1 MKKHLIFV
9 LIFLI
14 ITPILTVSWLW
25 HSMID
30 SEQSIIQCTYEKE
43 LLAKELNAPL
53 FIEYPKANLPP
64 TNDTKHLRVL
74 LLTLSFFVLGGYFF
88 REYLMHLGK
97 SSQQVSFVSQ
107 VSHELKT
114 PLTNIKLYTDLL
126 MHEQEDNTDAIK
138 KLDVIAQE
146 TRRLEQLVNN
156 VLKFAN
162 GEKLSLNK
170 HPCNVTE
177 LMHTIARGYE
187 MRFKQKGITLN
198 VNSDVQNKTLDRDVI
213 EQVLIN
219 LITNAEKYAADG
231 KKIDIIATEKQD
243 KLSIIVKDYGP
254 GIPKHLREQIFTP
267 FARGDNNAD
276 AVSSGLGIGLPL
288 CRNLLRAHKG
298 SLTLLDTQNGAA
310 FEVLI

>member
-1 MKKHLIFV
+1 
-9 LIFLI
+9 
-14 ITPILTVSWLW
+14 
-25 HSMID
+25 MIE
-30 SEQSIIQCTYEKE
+30 SEKDIIQCRYEKE
-43 LLAKELNAPL
+43 LLAKELSTPL
-53 FIEYPKANLPP
+53 TIEYSKADLPP

-74 LLTLSFFVLGGYFF
+74 LITLSFFVLGGYFF
-88 REYLMHLGK
+88 REYLTHLGK

-126 MHEQEDNTDAIK
+126 IHEQENNPDTIK
-138 KLDVIAQE
+138 KLNVIAQE
-146 TRRLEQLVNN
+146 TQRLEQLVNN

-177 LMHTIARGYE
+177 LLHTIAQGYE
-187 MRFKQKGITLN
+187 MRLKQKGMTIN
-198 VNSDVQNKTLDRDVI
+198 IKSDAENKTLDRDVI

-219 LITNAEKYAADG
+219 LISNAEKYAADG
-231 KKIDIIATEKQD
+231 KKIDIIATQKQD

-254 GIPKHLREQIFTP
+254 GIPKHLREQIFAP
-267 FARGDNNAD
+267 FARGDNNAN
-276 AVSSGLGIGLPL
+276 AVSSGVGIGLPL
-288 CRNLLRAHKG
+288 CRNLLHAHKG
-298 SLTLLDTQNGAA
+298 SLTLLETQNGAA